1 MGVALEPGAYRAI
14 LLTSGVGMLLL
25 AACAARQSKPPG
37 PGAVF
42 VVDEP
47 VAPAPAAEEGG
58 ETREEERAWSASLD
72 PVALSVEVSP
82 RLLYVPWETPEGK
95 PAETMRVE
103 RETPSAAGAD
113 TADGSELAWE
123 VRRWLIAG
131 KGKEGGEGEGRPK
144 TQETFVLTAD
154 GSVALAESVNHGESV
169 VVVFEPPMVVAPAGL
184 TPGESFTQQVRM
196 SVYPIG
202 SDRQTPQTAGDAT
215 QEVTYVGDERIRTPA
230 PGPEDG
236 AWPSRHLRSVLTVQL
251 GPAQVRNELH
261 QWLVDGVGIV
271 SEQRHEVT
279 SFAGVPVR
287 NNLERWALLSAAGG
301 EATKGGEVRTPGTPA
316 PARSPLEE
324 PAGASSPPSSPPAGG
339 TPPRG
344 SGPSPSPAPQ
354 RSESA
359 GG

>member
-14 LLTSGVGMLLL
+14 LLTSGVGVLLL
-25 AACAARQSKPPG
+25 AACAARQPKPPG

-47 VAPAPAAEEGG
+47 AAPAPTA
-58 ETREEERAWSASLD
+58 REDREQERERVWSRSLD
-72 PVALSVEVSP
+72 PVALSVEVWP
-82 RLLYVPWETPEGK
+82 RMRYVPWETPQGE
-95 PAETMRVE
+95 AAATMRVE
-103 RETPSAAGAD
+103 RETPSAAGTGAIE
-113 TADGSELAWE
+113 GSELAWI
-123 VRRWLIAG
+123 VRRWLIADQ
-131 KGKEGGEGEGRPK
+131 GEERPR
-144 TQETFVLTAD
+144 TQEAFVLAAD
-154 GSVALAESVNHGESV
+154 GSVALAESVNYGESV
-169 VVVFEPPMVVAPAGL
+169 VVVFEPPMTVTPAGL
-184 TPGESFTQQVRM
+184 TPGETFTQQVRM

-202 SDRQTPQTAGDAT
+202 SDRQKPQTAGDAT
-215 QEVTYVGDERIRTPA
+215 QEVAYVGDERIRTPA

-287 NNLERWALLSAAGG
+287 NNLERWALAGAAGDV
-301 EATKGGEVRTPGTPA
+301 ARNGGIRTPDTPD
-316 PARSPLEE
+316 PARTPPGG
-324 PAGASSPPSSPPAGG
+324 PAGASAPPSSPPDGG

-344 SGPSPSPAPQ
+344 SETALPPPPS
-354 RSESA
+354 RDRHESA
-359 GG
+359 EE